1 MRRIALC
8 LLVLAALGA
17 AVDCGGGDSGPPL
30 SADDFAKQSNAI
42 CKAGDAKLA
51 QQGKDILKDAN
62 TSPDK
67 LAKFFLDHAI
77 PNARTKLEQI
87 GKLHPPNNEKDKV
100 KKMLA
105 AGKKATDSVE
115 TGLKKQGAAY
125 LSAKGPDP
133 FKDFND
139 LAKSLKLSD
148 CAGPSS

>member
-1 MRRIALC
+1 MRRIAFC
-8 LLVLAALGA
+8 LLVLVALGVA
-17 AVDCGGGDSGPPL
+17 PDCGGGDSGPPL
-30 SADDFAKQSNAI
+30 SADDFAKQANAI

-51 QQGKDILKDAN
+51 EEGKDILKDAN

-105 AGKKATDSVE
+105 AGKKATDTVE
-115 TGLKKQGAAY
+115 NGLKKDGAAY
-125 LSAKGPDP
+125 LSAKGADP

-139 LAKSLKLSD
+139 LAKQLKLTD
-148 CAGPSS
+148 CAGQSS

>member
-17 AVDCGGGDSGPPL
+17 GADCGGGDSGPPL
-30 SADDFAKQSNAI
+30 SADEFAKEANAI

-51 QQGKDILKDAN
+51 DEGKNILKDAN
-62 TSPDK
+62 TSPDQ

-87 GKLHPPNNEKDKV
+87 GKLHPPTKEKDKV

-105 AGKKATDSVE
+105 AGKKATDTVE

-133 FKDFND
+133 FKDFNG
-139 LAKSLKLSD
+139 LAKDLKLTD
-148 CAGPSS
+148 CAGQS

>member
-17 AVDCGGGDSGPPL
+17 GVDCGGGDSGPPL

-51 QQGKDILKDAN
+51 DEGKNILKDAN
-62 TSPDK
+62 TSPDQ
-67 LAKFFLDHAI
+67 LAKFFLNNAI

-87 GKLHPPNNEKDKV
+87 GKLHPPAKEKDKV

-105 AGKKATDSVE
+105 DGKKATDTVE

-133 FKDFND
+133 FKDFNSE
-139 LAKSLKLSD
+139 AKDLKLTD
-148 CAGPSS
+148 CAGTT